1 MTSKLTAACN
11 DIVAMQLHKLS
22 NSFKIA
28 IKTFAMY
35 NVL

>member
-11 DIVAMQLHKLS
+11 DIIATQLHKLS
-22 NSFKIA
+22 NSCKVA
-28 IKTFAMY
+28 IKDFAMD